1 MLKRLFD
8 ISASL
13 SALILLSP
21 LLTGVALVIK
31 STSTGPIFFRQTR
44 CARDGKTFRIYKFRT
59 MITDAEQRGLKITV
73 GEDKRITK
81 IGHVLRDTKV
91 DELPQLLNVLLGE
104 MSVVGPRPEVPE
116 FMQYYNDD
124 IRTKILSVRPG
135 ITDLASIEFSKESE
149 LLADAADPKQTYI
162 DEIMPIKGK
171 YYCDYVDNM
180 SIKLDLH
187 IIFRTIQ
194 KIWFR

>member
-21 LLTGVALVIK
+21 LLTGIALVIK
-31 STSTGPIFFRQTR
+31 STSTGPVFFRQTR
-44 CARDGKTFRIYKFRT
+44 CAKNGKTFQIYKFRT
-59 MITDAEQRGLKITV
+59 MISDAEQKGLKITV

-81 IGHVLRDTKV
+81 VGHFLRSTKV
-91 DELPQLLNVLLGE
+91 DELPQLLNVLFGE

-116 FMQYYNDD
+116 FMQYYEDE
-124 IRTKILSVRPG
+124 IRDKILSVRPG
-135 ITDLASIEFSKESE
+135 ITDLASIKFSKESE
-149 LLADAADPKQTYI
+149 LLADSTDPKQTYI
-162 DEIMPIKGK
+162 EEIMPIKGK

-180 SIKLDLH
+180 SMKLDFH
-187 IIFRTIQ
+187 IIFRTVE
-194 KIWFR
+194 KIWLR

>member
-8 ISASL
+8 ISSSL
-13 SALILLSP
+13 VALILLSP
-21 LLTGVALVIK
+21 LLIGIVLIIK
-31 STSTGPIFFRQTR
+31 SSSTGPVFFRQTR
-44 CARDGKTFRIYKFRT
+44 CAKDGKTFQIYKFRT
-59 MITDAEQRGLKITV
+59 MITDAEQKGLKITV

-81 IGHVLRDTKV
+81 IGHFLRNSKV

-116 FMQYYNDD
+116 FMQYYTDEMRD
-124 IRTKILSVRPG
+124 KILSVRPG
-135 ITDLASIEFSKESE
+135 ITDLASIEFSKESA

-162 DEIMPIKGK
+162 NEIMPIKGK

-180 SIKLDLH
+180 SMKLDLY
-187 IIFRTIQ
+187 IIFRTVE
-194 KIWFR
+194 KIWLR